1 MSSAYL
7 DRLLRAAMKRRLLD
21 DLALRALMKATH
33 LLALALAERIRQYR
47 DSGDAVLDRFGQ
59 LQEQTLHVTL
69 LREAL
74 DILASRWDKIPE
86 RQRPHFTPVAR
97 FRILRIKTLLALS
110 ADETASTFRVS
121 SATILRWEQEALATP
136 ERITVGSLLEPVPPV
151 RRYHDTVRH
160 LVRTLSLAGFPGDRT
175 LAAHLARAGWKLAR
189 RTIQR
194 IRKEKPI
201 VPPPAPESPATL
213 ARAVR
218 ARYPHH
224 VWMLDLTEI
233 PGFLRLFCFK
243 LVVVLDVFSRMPLAA
258 RAFFAEPSGRDV
270 ARLFAAA
277 TRRFGHPRHTVSDQG
292 VQFRSR
298 VFKRALGR
306 LGVRH
311 RYGAIGRAGSIAI
324 IERFFRTLKAIA
336 CVRSKPPLLRAD
348 LERRL
353 TLAFD
358 YYAWL
363 RPHQGLA
370 GATPAEIYLGK
381 KPAHLDAIAPPRGRP
396 GESSGIP
403 PPPFEIRYLDP
414 EHHLPYLVRKA
425 A

>member
-1 MSSAYL
+1 MSSDYL
-7 DRLLRAAMKRRLLD
+7 DRLLCAAMKRRLLD
-21 DLALRALMKATH
+21 SLALRALMKATH
-33 LLALALAERIRQYR
+33 LLGLALAERIRQYR
-47 DSGDAVLDRFGQ
+47 DSGDAVLDRFAQ
-59 LQEQTLHVTL
+59 LQEQTLHAAL

-74 DILASRWDKIPE
+74 EILASRWDKIPE
-86 RQRPHFTPVAR
+86 RQRPHFSPEAR

-110 ADETASTFRVS
+110 ADETALTFRVS
-121 SATILRWEQEALATP
+121 TATILRWQQEALAAP
-136 ERITVGSLLEPVPPV
+136 ERQTVGSLLEPVPPV

-160 LVRTLSLAGFPGDRT
+160 LVQTLTTAGFPGDRS
-175 LAAHLARAGWKLAR
+175 LATHLARTGWKLAR

-194 IRKEKPI
+194 IRKEKP
-201 VPPPAPESPATL
+201 VPPPAPVAQPGK

-233 PGFLRLFCFK
+233 PGFLRLFSFK

-258 RAFFAEPSGRDV
+258 RVFFAEPSGRDV

-277 TRRFGHPRHTVSDQG
+277 ARRFGPPRHSVSDQG
-292 VQFRSR
+292 AQFTSSAL
-298 VFKRALGR
+298 KRALAR

-311 RYGAIGRAGSIAI
+311 RYGAIGRSGSIAI
-324 IERFFRTLKAIA
+324 IERFFRTLKTIA
-336 CVRSKPPLLRAD
+336 RLRSNPPLLRAD

-353 TLAFD
+353 TVAFD

-370 GATPAEIYLGK
+370 GATPVEVYLGK
-381 KPAHLDAIAPPRGRP
+381 NPARLAAVTPPRGRR
-396 GESSGIP
+396 GEGTGIP

-414 EHHLPYLVRKA
+414 EQHLPYLVRKA

>member
-1 MSSAYL
+1 MPSPYL
-7 DRLLRAAMKRRLLD
+7 DRLLRAAMKRRRLD
-21 DLALRALMKATH
+21 TLALRALMKATH
-33 LLALALAERIRQYR
+33 LLGLALAERIRQYR
-47 DSGDAVLDRFGQ
+47 GSGDRVLDHFAQ
-59 LQEQTLHVTL
+59 LQEQTLHVAL

-74 DILASRWDKIPE
+74 ETLASRWDKIPD
-86 RQRPHFTPVAR
+86 RQRPHFSPSAR
-97 FRILRIKTLLALS
+97 FKILRLKTLLALP

-121 SATILRWEQEALATP
+121 TGTILRWEQEALGAP
-136 ERITVGSLLEPVPPV
+136 ERHTVGSLLKPIPPV

-160 LVRTLSLAGFPGDRT
+160 LIHTIALAGFPGDRS

-194 IRKEKPI
+194 IRKEKPT
-201 VPPPAPESPATL
+201 PLPPAPHAPAAA

-258 RAFFAEPSGRDV
+258 RVFFAEPSGRDI

-277 TRRFGHPRHTVSDQG
+277 ARRFGPPRHSVSDQG
-292 VQFRSR
+292 PQFTSEAFRHAAAR
-298 VFKRALGR
+298 R
-306 LGVRH
+306 GVRH
-311 RYGAIGRAGSIAI
+311 RYGALGKSGSIAL
-324 IERFFRTLKAIA
+324 IERFFRTLKSIA
-336 CVRSKPPLLRAD
+336 RLRVKPPLLRAD

-353 TLAFD
+353 ALAFD
-358 YYAWL
+358 YYVWC

-370 GATPAEIYLGK
+370 GATPAEIYLGRR
-381 KPAHLDAIAPPRGRP
+381 PAHLDAIAPPRGRL
-396 GESSGIP
+396 GESAGFP

-414 EHHLPYLVRKA
+414 DHRLPYLVRKA

>member
-1 MSSAYL
+1 
-7 DRLLRAAMKRRLLD
+7 
-21 DLALRALMKATH
+21 
-33 LLALALAERIRQYR
+33 
-47 DSGDAVLDRFGQ
+47 
-59 LQEQTLHVTL
+59 
-69 LREAL
+69 
-74 DILASRWDKIPE
+74 
-86 RQRPHFTPVAR
+86 
-97 FRILRIKTLLALS
+97 
-110 ADETASTFRVS
+110 
-121 SATILRWEQEALATP
+121 
-136 ERITVGSLLEPVPPV
+136 VGSLLKPVSPV

-160 LVRTLSLAGFPGDRT
+160 LVRTLTIAGFPGDRS
-175 LAAHLARAGWKLAR
+175 LAAHLGRAGWKLAR

-201 VPPPAPESPATL
+201 VPPQAPPAQPGK

-233 PGFLRLFCFK
+233 PGLLRLFRFK

-258 RAFFAEPSGRDV
+258 RVFFTELTGRDV

-277 TRRFGHPRHTVSDQG
+277 AERFGPPRHSVSDQG
-292 VQFRSR
+292 AQFTSGAFRR
-298 VFKRALGR
+298 RLDR

-311 RYGAIGRAGSIAI
+311 RYGAIARAGSIAV

-336 CVRSKPPLLRAD
+336 RLRARRPLLRSD

-353 TLAFD
+353 TIAFD

-363 RPHQGLA
+363 RPHCGLA
-370 GATPAEIYLGK
+370 GATPSELYLGRTA
-381 KPAHLDAIAPPRGRP
+381 AHLDAIAPPRGRP
-396 GESSGIP
+396 GEWAGIP
-403 PPPFEIRYLDP
+403 PPPFELRYLDP
-414 EHHLPYLVRKA
+414 ETRLPYLVRRA

>member
-1 MSSAYL
+1 
-7 DRLLRAAMKRRLLD
+7 
-21 DLALRALMKATH
+21 
-33 LLALALAERIRQYR
+33 
-47 DSGDAVLDRFGQ
+47 
-59 LQEQTLHVTL
+59 
-69 LREAL
+69 
-74 DILASRWDKIPE
+74 
-86 RQRPHFTPVAR
+86 
-97 FRILRIKTLLALS
+97 
-110 ADETASTFRVS
+110 
-121 SATILRWEQEALATP
+121 
-136 ERITVGSLLEPVPPV
+136 VGSLLEPVPPV

-160 LVRTLSLAGFPGDRT
+160 LVQTLTLAGFPGDRS
-175 LAAHLARAGWKLAR
+175 LATHLARAGWKLAR

-194 IRKEKPI
+194 IRKEKPT
-201 VPPPAPESPATL
+201 VLPPAPVAQPGK

-258 RAFFAEPSGRDV
+258 RVFFAEPSGRDV

-277 TRRFGHPRHTVSDQG
+277 ARRFGPPRHSVSDQG
-292 VQFRSR
+292 AQFRSGA
-298 VFKRALGR
+298 FNRALAR

-311 RYGAIGRAGSIAI
+311 RYGAIGRSGSIAI
-324 IERFFRTLKAIA
+324 IERFFRTLKTIA
-336 CVRSKPPLLRAD
+336 RLGSKPPLLRGD

-353 TLAFD
+353 TVAFD

-370 GATPAEIYLGK
+370 GATPVEAYLGK
-381 KPAHLDAIAPPRGRP
+381 KPVHLEAVAPPRGRR
-396 GESSGIP
+396 GEWTGIP
-403 PPPFEIRYLDP
+403 PPPFEVRYLDP
-414 EHHLPYLVRKA
+414 EHHLPYLVRTA

>member
-1 MSSAYL
+1 MSSDYL

-21 DLALRALMKATH
+21 GLALSALMKATN
-33 LLALALAERIRQYR
+33 LLGLALAERIRQYR
-47 DSGDAVLDRFGQ
+47 DSGDAVLDRFAQ
-59 LQEQTLHVTL
+59 LQEQSLHAGL
-69 LREAL
+69 WREAVE
-74 DILASRWDKIPE
+74 ILASRWDKIPE
-86 RQRPHFTPVAR
+86 RQRPHFTPEVR
-97 FRILRIKTLLALS
+97 FRILRIKALLAWS

-121 SATILRWEQEALATP
+121 TGTILRWEHEALGAP
-136 ERITVGSLLEPVPPV
+136 ERKTVGSLLKPVPPV

-160 LVRTLSLAGFPGDRT
+160 LVRTLTIAGFPGDRS
-175 LAAHLARAGWKLAR
+175 LAAHLGRAGWKLAR

-194 IRKEKPI
+194 IRKEQPI
-201 VPPPAPESPATL
+201 VPPQAPLAQPDK

-233 PGFLRLFCFK
+233 PGLLRLFRFK
-243 LVVVLDVFSRMPLAA
+243 LIVVLDVFSRMPLAA
-258 RAFFAEPSGRDV
+258 RVFFAEPSGRDV
-270 ARLFAAA
+270 ARLFAATA
-277 TRRFGHPRHTVSDQG
+277 KCFGPPRHSVSDQG
-292 VQFRSR
+292 AQFTSR
-298 VFKRALGR
+298 AFRCALAR

-336 CVRSKPPLLRAD
+336 RLRARPPLLRSD

-353 TLAFD
+353 ALAFD

-363 RPHQGLA
+363 RPHCGLA
-370 GATPAEIYLGK
+370 AATPVEVHLGTRA
-381 KPAHLDAIAPPRGRP
+381 AHLDAITPPRGRP
-396 GESSGIP
+396 GEATGIP
-403 PPPFEIRYLDP
+403 PPPFELRYLDP
-414 EHHLPYLVRKA
+414 ENRLPYLVRKA

>member
-1 MSSAYL
+1 MSRDYL

-21 DLALRALMKATH
+21 GLALRALMKATH
-33 LLALALAERIRQYR
+33 LLGLALAERIRQYR
-47 DSGDAVLDRFGQ
+47 DSGDAVLDRFAQ
-59 LQEQTLHVTL
+59 LQEQSLHAGL
-69 LREAL
+69 WREAVE
-74 DILASRWDKIPE
+74 ILASRWDKLPE
-86 RQRPHFTPVAR
+86 RQRPHFSPEAR
-97 FRILRIKTLLALS
+97 FRILRIKTLLAWS

-121 SATILRWEQEALATP
+121 TGTILRWQHEALGTP
-136 ERITVGSLLEPVPPV
+136 ERKTVGSLLKPVPPV

-160 LVRTLSLAGFPGDRT
+160 LVHTMSVAGFPGDRS
-175 LAAHLARAGWKLAR
+175 LAAHLGRAGWKLAR

-194 IRKEKPI
+194 IRKEKP
-201 VPPPAPESPATL
+201 VPPPAPVAQPGK
-213 ARAVR
+213 ARAIR

-233 PGFLRLFCFK
+233 PGLLRLFCFK

-258 RAFFAEPSGRDV
+258 RVFFTEPSGRDV
-270 ARLFAAA
+270 ARLFTVAAK
-277 TRRFGHPRHTVSDQG
+277 RFGPPRHSVSDQG
-292 VQFRSR
+292 PQFTSKAL
-298 VFKRALGR
+298 KRALAR

-311 RYGAIGRAGSIAI
+311 RYGAIGRSGSIAV

-336 CVRSKPPLLRAD
+336 RLRARPPLLRND

-363 RPHQGLA
+363 RPHQGLG
-370 GATPAEIYLGK
+370 GATPAEVHIGSRA
-381 KPAHLDAIAPPRGRP
+381 AHLDAITPPRGRP
-396 GESSGIP
+396 GEATGIP
-403 PPPFEIRYLDP
+403 PPTFELRYLDP
-414 EHHLPYLVRKA
+414 DNRLPYLVRKA